1 MIQYY
6 IDNSNIFNE
15 NKSGIIYLYNSKN
28 NDEIG
33 HLEFSDYIS
42 YDEDDE
48 FLSSNKF
55 IELMEN
61 IAEILLVELY
71 IYEKYRCNGFANILL
86 EYFVNTYIKDKVCV
100 LEVHAFGHNNSNVCN
115 FYNINILPK
124 LYGKYGF
131 KKFMKSNYMVRY
143 PSL

>member
-6 IDNSNIFNE
+6 IDNSEVFE

-42 YDEDDE
+42 HDEDENDK

-61 IAEILLVELY
+61 IAEILLIE
-71 IYEKYRCNGFANILL
+71 IY
-86 EYFVNTYIKDKVCV
+86 
-100 LEVHAFGHNNSNVCN
+100 
-115 FYNINILPK
+115 
-124 LYGKYGF
+124 
-131 KKFMKSNYMVRY
+131 
-143 PSL
+143 